1 MPEIGARV
9 ALDNGVRVPLFQRS
23 RSCSMTK
30 VFFTLVPCPQAE
42 WEGEPY
48 LNFVLDLFHKQ
59 KRPGFTERFF
69 LAQSENSADLI
80 VILEP
85 ATFKTKEYAEVLWSM
100 ESINQRSARVHTI
113 NYDDAPLA
121 YLPGIYAAMPRPRF
135 ESDFTIAGGYLVNSP
150 NAFLREAV
158 AASPLEPQ
166 HLFTFRGALS
176 SPLRR
181 RMSRDWSAVSGGQPD
196 ARFTVV
202 DAWFN
207 HTDEQKRDYVRD
219 ILDSKFVLCPR
230 GQGTASHRL
239 FEVMQL
245 GRVPVII
252 ADDWVEPP
260 GPAWNE
266 FSLRVPELAINSVSK
281 LLTERESDFPQ
292 MAEKAREAWEN
303 FFAPEARLSWILE
316 QLEDLRTRRSN
327 MTTDFRSRWSQR
339 SFYRG
344 NLGSI
349 WDRLGKRLHL
359 LS

>member
-1 MPEIGARV
+1 
-9 ALDNGVRVPLFQRS
+9 
-23 RSCSMTK
+23 MTK
-30 VFFTLVPCPQAE
+30 IFFTLVPCPQAE

-48 LNFVLDLFHKQ
+48 LNFVLDLFHEQKQ
-59 KRPGFTERFF
+59 PGFTDLFS
-69 LAQSENSADLI
+69 LARSENSADLI
-80 VILEP
+80 VVLEP

-100 ESINQRSARVHTI
+100 ESINQCSARVYTI

-135 ESDFTIAGGYLVNSP
+135 ESGFTIAGGYLVNSP
-150 NAFLREAV
+150 NALLRQAV

-181 RMSRDWSAVSGGQPD
+181 RMSRDWSAVSGGQSD

-207 HTDEQKRDYVRD
+207 HTDEEKRDYVRD
-219 ILDSKFVLCPR
+219 ILESKFVLCPR

-252 ADDWVEPP
+252 ADEWVEPS
-260 GPAWNE
+260 GPDWTD
-266 FSLRVPELAINSVSK
+266 FSLRVPESAIHSISK
-281 LLTERESDFPQ
+281 LLTERESEFPQ
-292 MAEKAREAWEN
+292 MAKKAREAWEK

-316 QLEDLRTRRSN
+316 QLEGLRMRRSN

-349 WDRLGKRLHL
+349 WDRARKRFLI
-359 LS
+359 S